1 MSSVIIY
8 MVIGSMF
15 TGMVDILS
23 GLLETSNRF
32 NNLERIVT
40 IILWPLGLIMF
51 IYYIYYFSK
60 MNNDD
65 E

>member
-23 GLLETSNRF
+23 GLLKTSNRF

-51 IYYIYYFSK
+51 IYYFSK